1 MWLLVQVGPS
11 GTSRGFNPH
20 FKRPPEDGTKNVAP
34 IGIIPS
40 GLFLVS
46 AEKTIPTKQ
55 AGTLYLGIND
65 CCGSTNG
72 GGFTVEVTFI
82 PVT

>member
-1 MWLLVQVGPS
+1 M
-11 GTSRGFNPH
+11 
-20 FKRPPEDGTKNVAP
+20 
-34 IGIIPS
+34 IPS
-40 GLFLVS
+40 GLFMVS
-46 AEKTIPTKQ
+46 AEKTIHTKQ